1 MFFFFLYVSKHLC
14 LSRNAKKQYLRFL
27 FFFFFLPQVEVV
39 QIGTFCAVACINYRP
54 YYKNK
59 PCTNKNKRYI
69 GLMAKYIPCTFP
81 RLMNTVMSISTLR
94 ICIKIVLLASII
106 RKCQNRW
113 RSQRNQE
120 VIRIGHFFSGS
131 KYGLQATTCLNSH

>member
-1 MFFFFLYVSKHLC
+1 MFFFYIYQNTCVFPEMQKNNTYVFCFFFFLL
-14 LSRNAKKQYLRFL
+14 
-27 FFFFFLPQVEVV
+27 QVEVV

-106 RKCQNRW
+106 RKCQNR
-113 RSQRNQE
+113 
-120 VIRIGHFFSGS
+120 
-131 KYGLQATTCLNSH
+131 